1 MSSRG
6 AMPSQDD
13 AVYEAWFG
21 VAAGG
26 GDKVL
31 GKQAVQFF
39 GRSELAKDKLAKVWS
54 QADYDRSGSLG
65 LDKFKHAMRLIALA
79 QQGRNLAEV
88 SGDEDCGMPTM
99 VGLEEVTQ
107 KALGS
112 GDAGSNPFADDGDD
126 DEMATSNPYYSP
138 APSPA
143 ESPAK
148 SPAPKGIR
156 VIQNEKESKA
166 MAKKKKQL
174 SKAECTDIVDGL
186 KHLYFSRI
194 KKIEEEFKF
203 GSFFSPC
210 LSEGDFDSKPSVL
223 LLGQY
228 STGKTTFIRHLLKTE
243 YPGSHI
249 GPEPTTDRF
258 VVVHHGHEP
267 RRTPGN
273 TLAVQPDKPFQGLPV
288 FGSAFLGRLEG
299 SQCPNELLENVTLID
314 TPGVLSGEKQRV
326 ERAYEFTS
334 VCEWFASRSDL
345 ILLLFDPYKLD
356 ISDEFK
362 NVIHSIKGHDDKV
375 RIVLNKADQVDSQ
388 QLMRVYG
395 ALMWSLGKVFNTPEV
410 VRVYIGSFNTAP
422 ISNEKN
428 PLATALFERE
438 QEDLLKDLYQL
449 PERSCDRKVNEFVK
463 RLRALRMHVLIISHL
478 RKQMPS
484 LYGKKD
490 KQQKLL
496 NTLGEEFSKLQREK
510 HLPPGDFPDPA
521 RYKSILSCFDLCKF
535 NKIEKKHMKYIDDA
549 LSVDIP
555 RLVKIFE
562 NPF

>member
-1 MSSRG
+1 MS
-6 AMPSQDD
+6 QED

-21 VAAGG
+21 VASGG

-31 GKQAVQFF
+31 GNQAVKFF
-39 GRSELAKDKLAKVWS
+39 ARSELPKDKLAKVWS
-54 QADYDRSGSLG
+54 NADYDRSGSLS
-65 LDKFKHAMRLIALA
+65 LKKFKHAMKLIALA
-79 QQGRNLAEV
+79 QQGRPLSEAVDGE
-88 SGDEDCGMPTM
+88 SCGMPAM
-99 VGLEEVTQ
+99 VGLEEITQ
-107 KALGS
+107 NALGED
-112 GDAGSNPFADDGDD
+112 DAGTNPFADDDAD
-126 DEMATSNPYYSP
+126 TNPYASGGSGSSP
-138 APSPA
+138 RFEPVGTPT
-143 ESPAK
+143 K
-148 SPAPKGIR
+148 SSSHGVK
-156 VIQNEKESKA
+156 VIDNQQKERS
-166 MAKKKKQL
+166 KKKKLL

-203 GSFFSPC
+203 GSLFSPC
-210 LSEGDFDSKPSVL
+210 LSEGDFEAKPSVL

-228 STGKTTFIRHLLKTE
+228 STGKTTFIRHLLKAE

-258 VVVHHGHEP
+258 VVVHHGHEE

-273 TLAVQPDKPFQGLPV
+273 TLAVQPDKPFQGLTV

-299 SQCPNELLENVTLID
+299 SQCANELLENVTLID

-410 VRVYIGSFNTAP
+410 VRVYIGSFNTQP

-428 PLATALFERE
+428 PLASALFEKE
-438 QEDLLKDLYQL
+438 QGDILKDLHQL

-484 LYGKKD
+484 LMGKKD

-496 NTLGEEFSKLQREK
+496 NNLAEEFSKLQREK

-521 RYKSILSCFDLCKF
+521 RYKSILSCFDLSKF
-535 NKIEKKHMKYIDDA
+535 NKIEKKHMKYIDEA

>member
-1 MSSRG
+1 MSSNE
-6 AMPSQDD
+6 D
-13 AVYEAWFG
+13 AVYEAWFA
-21 VAAGG
+21 VAAEG

-31 GKQAVQFF
+31 GNQAVQFF
-39 GRSELAKDKLAKVWS
+39 GRSELPKNQLAKVWS
-54 QADYDRSGSLG
+54 QADYDRSGSLS
-65 LDKFKHAMRLIALA
+65 LKKFKHAMKLLALS
-79 QQGRNLAEV
+79 QQGRDLSEAAV
-88 SGDEDCGMPTM
+88 DDESCGMPAM

-107 KALGS
+107 KALG
-112 GDAGSNPFADDGDD
+112 GDAGSNPFAEDGDD
-126 DEMATSNPYYSP
+126 GADNPFGSPSSP
-138 APSPA
+138 ATGTPVASQGRGV
-143 ESPAK
+143 K
-148 SPAPKGIR
+148 
-156 VIQNEKESKA
+156 VIQNAKEQAA
-166 MAKKKKQL
+166 MKKKKKQL

-228 STGKTTFIRHLLKTE
+228 STGKTTFIRHLLKSE

-273 TLAVQPDKPFQGLPV
+273 TLAVQPDKPFQGLTV

-299 SQCPNELLENVTLID
+299 AQCPNDLLENVTLID

-410 VRVYIGSFNTAP
+410 VRVYIGSFNTEP

-428 PLATALFERE
+428 PLATALFEKE
-438 QEDLLKDLYQL
+438 QGDLLKDLYQL

-463 RLRALRMHVLIISHL
+463 RIRALRMHVLIISHL

-496 NTLGEEFSKLQREK
+496 NSLGEEFSKLQREK

-535 NKIEKKHMKYIDDA
+535 NKIEKKHMKYLDDA
-549 LSVDIP
+549 LAVDIP

>member
-1 MSSRG
+1 MS
-6 AMPSQDD
+6 QED
-13 AVYEAWFG
+13 AVYEAWFK
-21 VAAGG
+21 VASKG

-31 GKQAVQFF
+31 GNQAVAFF
-39 GRSELAKDKLAKVWS
+39 ARSELAKDKLAKVWS
-54 QADYDRSGSLG
+54 LADYDRSGSLNVK
-65 LDKFKHAMRLIALA
+65 KFKHAMKLIALT
-79 QQGRNLAEV
+79 QQGRDL
-88 SGDEDCGMPTM
+88 SGTLEDVDSGMPAM

-107 KALGS
+107 QALSEGN
-112 GDAGSNPFADDGDD
+112 AGTNPFADGGDD
-126 DEMATSNPYYSP
+126 GLAANNPYAQAAAPASSSSP
-138 APSPA
+138 KKAQQPQ
-143 ESPAK
+143 
-148 SPAPKGIR
+148 GIR
-156 VIQNEKESKA
+156 VIQKEDKA
-166 MAKKKKQL
+166 LKKKKKQL

-210 LSEGDFDSKPSVL
+210 LSEGDFDAKPSVL

-228 STGKTTFIRHLLKTE
+228 STGKTTFIRHLLKQE

-258 VVVHHGHEP
+258 VVVHHGLEE

-273 TLAVQPDKPFQGLPV
+273 TLAVQPDKPFQGLTV

-299 SQCPNELLENVTLID
+299 AQCPNDLLENVTLVD

-326 ERAYEFTS
+326 ERSYEFTS

-410 VRVYIGSFNTAP
+410 VRVYIGSFNTKP

-438 QEDLLKDLYQL
+438 QDDLLRDLYQL

-463 RLRALRMHVLIISHL
+463 RIRALRMHVLIISHL
-478 RKQMPS
+478 RKQMPT
-484 LYGKKD
+484 LMGKKD

-496 NTLGEEFSKLQREK
+496 NNLAEEFSKLQREK

-521 RYKSILSCFDLCKF
+521 RYKSILACFDLSKF
-535 NKIEKKHMKYIDDA
+535 NKIEKKHMKYIDDSLA
-549 LSVDIP
+549 VDIP

>member
-1 MSSRG
+1 MSN
-6 AMPSQDD
+6 QED
-13 AVYEAWFG
+13 AVYSAWFK
-21 VAAGG
+21 VASNG

-31 GKQAVQFF
+31 GAQAVAFF
-39 GRSELAKDKLAKVWS
+39 ARSELPKPMLAKVWS

-65 LDKFKHAMRLIALA
+65 LDKFKHAMKLIALA
-79 QQGRNLAEV
+79 QQG
-88 SGDEDCGMPTM
+88 GDLTESKSVEDLQTGMPAM

-107 KALGS
+107 QALQEDS
-112 GDAGSNPFADDGDD
+112 GSNPFAED
-126 DEMATSNPYYSP
+126 DELALDASNPYAAAP
-138 APSPA
+138 APAPVQAQAPASP
-143 ESPAK
+143 SPT
-148 SPAPKGIR
+148 GIR
-156 VIQNEKESKA
+156 VIDDKA
-166 MAKKKKQL
+166 TKKKQAKKKQL

-194 KKIEEEFKF
+194 KKIEEDFKF

-210 LSEGDFDSKPSVL
+210 LSQGDFDGKPSVL

-228 STGKTTFIRHLLKTE
+228 STGKTTFIRHLLKSE

-258 VVVHHGHEP
+258 VVVHHGHEA

-273 TLAVQPDKPFQGLPV
+273 TLAVQPDKPYQGLTV

-299 SQCPNELLENVTLID
+299 SQCPHELLENITLVD

-326 ERAYEFTS
+326 ERSYEFTS

-362 NVIHSIKGHDDKV
+362 NVIHAIKGHDDKV

-410 VRVYIGSFNTAP
+410 VRVYIGSFNVLP

-428 PLATALFERE
+428 PLATALFEKE
-438 QEDLLKDLYQL
+438 QEDLLNDLYEL

-478 RKQMPS
+478 RKQMPA

-496 NTLGEEFSKLQREK
+496 NNLGEEFMKLQREK
-510 HLPPGDFPDPA
+510 HLTPGDFPDPA
-521 RYKSILSCFDLCKF
+521 RYKSILSCFDLSKF
-535 NKIEKKHMKYIDDA
+535 NKIEKKHMKYLDDA
-549 LSVDIP
+549 INVDIP